1 MCVCVVSGIVYIYI
15 CNTICNIYIY
25 IYVYVPVV
33 PHKAVVW
40 NRKPIGEI
48 GCCESGMAEGI
59 HWWTERCLRSPLFL
73 SLSLTTYLPT
83 YLLCIYLSIC
93 LSVHLSI
100 YQSIYPSI
108 YRSICRSIYRSINLI
123 CFIHVICLSICL
135 SIYLSISLCIYLN
148 HLSKPEDLILQ
159 NANSLRQWAP
169 WPPNISDEHVFC
181 TAPTT
186 RNASLKILFKCPTP
200 AIVSKNAVCN
210 CSCSVM

>member
-1 MCVCVVSGIVYIYI
+1 
-15 CNTICNIYIY
+15 
-25 IYVYVPVV
+25 
-33 PHKAVVW
+33 
-40 NRKPIGEI
+40 
-48 GCCESGMAEGI
+48 MAEGI

-83 YLLCIYLSIC
+83 YLSSMYLSIYLSIC
-93 LSVHLSI
+93 PSIYLSINLSIHLSVYLSIYLSI
-100 YQSIYPSI
+100 YQSHLFHPCHLSI
-108 YRSICRSIYRSINLI
+108 YLSIY
-123 CFIHVICLSICL
+123 LSL
-135 SIYLSISLCIYLN
+135 YLSISLCIYLN

-181 TAPTT
+181 TAPAT